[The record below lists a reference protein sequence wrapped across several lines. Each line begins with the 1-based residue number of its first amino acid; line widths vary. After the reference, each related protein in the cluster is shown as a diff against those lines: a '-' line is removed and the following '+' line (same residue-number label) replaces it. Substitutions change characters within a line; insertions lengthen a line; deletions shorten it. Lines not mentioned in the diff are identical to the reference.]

1 MRTITKRL
9 FVGLI
14 AVAVVAFGALAQAIT
29 PQQYATMMLLGAGKA
44 PAGGGGTLTYT
55 LTQTITQANATS
67 FASVAIGTV
76 TSDRTIVV
84 TAQEGSNSLFGC
96 ENGGGSSGPAPTAT
110 IGGVTMTSVTQAAE
124 STGGQCLYVYYLF
137 APAGVLNATTATL
150 AFTSFNA
157 GSGWAFTAG
166 TLTGSTT
173 TSVNASNGNAW
184 SGGGTVA
191 DPRGVTNDLAGV
203 AVATGG
209 IVLTGWGIDRTGS
222 YTANSSNT
230 TVDGNITSGIGAFV
244 AAHGTNG
251 SPNFN
256 GASNFN
262 CNFVIASFKP

>member
-1 MRTITKRL
+1 MRKLLTL
-9 FVGLI
+9 CI
-14 AVAVVAFGALAQAIT
+14 ALAAIVAVTASSVGQVGGLSFPGPGNHT
-29 PQQYATMMLLGAGKA
+29 
-44 PAGGGGTLTYT
+44 AGGGATLTYT

-67 FASVAIGTV
+67 FANVAIGTV

-84 TAQEGSNSLFGC
+84 TAFEGSNAQTSC
-96 ENGGGSSGPAPTAT
+96 ENGGGSAGPAPTAT

-124 STGGQCLYVYYLF
+124 FYVYYLF

-157 GSGWAFTAG
+157 SSGWAFTAG

-173 TSVNASNGNAW
+173 TSVNASNGNAS

-191 DPRGVTNDLAGV
+191 DPRGVTHDLAGV
-203 AVATGG
+203 AVASGG
-209 IVLTGWGIDRTGS
+209 VVLTGWGIDRTGT
-222 YTANSSNT
+222 YNAN
-230 TVDGNITSGIGAFV
+230 IAFPGIGAFV

-256 GASNFN
+256 GATNFN

>member
-1 MRTITKRL
+1 MRKL
-9 FVGLI
+9 LMCFV
-14 AVAVVAFGALAQAIT
+14 ALAAIVGGT
-29 PQQYATMMLLGAGKA
+29 VASQGQGWFPLVKAGAA
-44 PAGGGGTLTYT
+44 TLTYT
-55 LTQTITQANATS
+55 LTQSITQANATS

-84 TAQEGSNSLFGC
+84 TAMEGSNSLFGC
-96 ENGGGSSGPAPTAT
+96 ENGGGSAGPAPTAT

-150 AFTSFNA
+150 AFTSFNPS
-157 GSGWAFTAG
+157 SGWAFTAG

-173 TSVNASNGNAW
+173 TSVNASNGDAS

-203 AVATGG
+203 AVASGG
-209 IVLTGWGIDRTGS
+209 FVLTGWAIDRTGT
-222 YTANSSNT
+222 YTANSANT
-230 TVDGNITSGIGAFV
+230 TMDGNIAFPGIGAFV

-256 GASNFN
+256 GATNFN